1 MKVYLAGFKTI
12 EKHYTEPTKDIY
24 LLSSFYEHR
33 TGKHGDY
40 VNQKNHIL
48 DSGAFSFFGGGK
60 KIDWNEYVKKYC
72 DFIKK
77 TDQELFF
84 ELDIDK
90 VTSLNHA
97 EELRT
102 KIEQSTGKQPIPVWR
117 PSRGVDY
124 WHKMCEEYNYVAI
137 SASGAYDS
145 AWTRDKKAIPVI
157 QKMLSIAKTNNCKV
171 HGLGFTVMKLLPL
184 MKFDSIDSTTWLNA
198 AKFGEL
204 QWFANGIINKK
215 QAAQEKKRTIKSKEK
230 DMLKFNFNEWVKFQK
245 YADAN
250 L

>member
-12 EKHYTEPTKDIY
+12 EKHYPEPTKNIY

-40 VNQKNHIL
+40 VNQENHIL

-60 KIDWNEYVKKYC
+60 KIDWNDYVKKYC

-77 TDQELFF
+77 TNQKLFF

-90 VTSLNHA
+90 VTSLEHA
-97 EELRT
+97 EQLRNQ
-102 KIEQSTGKQPIPVWR
+102 IEQSTGRQPIPVWR
-117 PSRGVDY
+117 PSRGIDY
-124 WHKMCEEYNYVAI
+124 WYKMCEEYSYISI

-145 AWTRDKKAIPVI
+145 AWTRDKKSIPVI
-157 QKMLSIAKTNNCKV
+157 QKMLLIAYQNNCKV
-171 HGLGFTVMKLLPL
+171 HGLGLTAIPLLKKL
-184 MKFDSIDSTTWLNA
+184 KFYSVDSTTWLGA
-198 AKFGEL
+198 RFG
-204 QWFANGIINKK
+204 QIFQFQNTTVKNWSKK
-215 QAAQEKKRTIKSKEK
+215 QLNLNNHLINSRKAHLYSFK
-230 DMLKFNFNEWVKFQK
+230 EWVKFQK